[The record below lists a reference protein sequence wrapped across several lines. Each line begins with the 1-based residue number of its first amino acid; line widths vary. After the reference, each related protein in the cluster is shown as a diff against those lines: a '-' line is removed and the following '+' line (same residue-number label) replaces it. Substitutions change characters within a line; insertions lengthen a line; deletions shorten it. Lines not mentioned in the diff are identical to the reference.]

1 MVSKTKI
8 FSNNLKQIYL
18 SNKVTLL
25 YLFLMMF
32 ICRWN
37 LSTGFWTVCFCHWFG
52 STAYFYICV
61 GSGACVLLVYHYD
74 SCHVQ
79 GKPYFFSN
87 LHAQV
92 DFWQGSLQL
101 SMMVMTING
110 SGEYL
115 FFLDLRLCVIICC
128 ENPLDQCFCHLLF
141 FHVANRPLSLI

>member
-1 MVSKTKI
+1 M
-8 FSNNLKQIYL
+8 
-18 SNKVTLL
+18 
-25 YLFLMMF
+25 
-32 ICRWN
+32 
-37 LSTGFWTVCFCHWFG
+37 
-52 STAYFYICV
+52 
-61 GSGACVLLVYHYD
+61 YHYD

-79 GKPYFFSN
+79 GKPYFFSK

-141 FHVANRPLSLI
+141 FHVANRPLSLIKVENMALLCNFDHNFAICSYTT